1 MNNIFS
7 IPKFTIKSDGS
18 ASADAIVNNP
28 ASLKNEYN
36 ITFNGRYPITS
47 YDGSQF
53 SQLGRLF
60 SLSMNYKF

>member
-1 MNNIFS
+1 MNNIFNVV
-7 IPKFTIKSDGS
+7 PKFTIKSDGS
-18 ASADAIVNNP
+18 ASADAINP
-28 ASLKNEYN
+28 ASLKNEYNN

-60 SLSMNYKF
+60 SVYQ